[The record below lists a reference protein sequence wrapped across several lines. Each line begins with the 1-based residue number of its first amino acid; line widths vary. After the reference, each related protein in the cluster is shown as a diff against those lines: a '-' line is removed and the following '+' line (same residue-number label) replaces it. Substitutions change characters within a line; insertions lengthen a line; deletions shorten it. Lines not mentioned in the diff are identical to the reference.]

1 MRRFTNWRKSPFSD
15 ESDCVEVA
23 LTDELAGVRDSKNAD
38 GPVLSLP
45 TPAWRALLTA
55 LR

>member
-1 MRRFTNWRKSPFSD
+1 MPPFTTWRKSPSSD
-15 ESDCVEVA
+15 QSDCVEIA

-45 TPAWRALLTA
+45 TTAWQALLSA